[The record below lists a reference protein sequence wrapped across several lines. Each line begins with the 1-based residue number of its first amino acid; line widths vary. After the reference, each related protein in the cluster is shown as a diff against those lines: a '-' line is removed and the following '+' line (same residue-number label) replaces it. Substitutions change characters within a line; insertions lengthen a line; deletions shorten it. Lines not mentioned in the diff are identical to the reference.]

1 VCNQINLCSFDS
13 YKSTSFLRYF
23 IEISYQG
30 KNYHGWQIQ
39 PDANSIQEE
48 LNKAISTV
56 LQETLSVVGAGRTDT
71 GVHAEQ
77 MFAHF
82 DTEKNLDTNYVFK
95 FNSLLPEDIVVLN
108 IEKVTDEKHVRFD
121 ALARSYE
128 YRVWL
133 GRNPFLLE
141 STWQL
146 FHQKLDVEAMN
157 EAADVLLEYEDFQ
170 AFSKVKTEVKT
181 FNCTVTKAIWIQNGN
196 LLTFHITANRFLRN
210 MVRAIVGTL
219 VDVGKGKITKEDFR
233 KIILSKDRSNA
244 GLSVPARGLF
254 LTEITY

>member
-1 VCNQINLCSFDS
+1 
-13 YKSTSFLRYF
+13 LRYF

-181 FNCTVTKAIWIQNGN
+181 FNCTVTKAIWIQNEN

>member
-1 VCNQINLCSFDS
+1 
-13 YKSTSFLRYF
+13 LRYF
-23 IEISYQG
+23 IELSYQG

-56 LQETLSVVGAGRTDT
+56 LQEEISIVGAGRTDT
-71 GVHAEQ
+71 GVHASQ

-82 DTEKNLDTNYVFK
+82 DSTTELSKNSVFK
-95 FNSLLPEDIVVLN
+95 FNSVLPEDIVVHDVQ
-108 IEKVTDEKHVRFD
+108 KVADEKHARFD
-121 ALARSYE
+121 ALTRSYE
-128 YRVWL
+128 YRIWL

-141 STWQL
+141 TTWQL

-157 EAADVLLEYEDFQ
+157 QAAKILLEYEDFQ

-181 FNCTVTKAIWIQNGN
+181 FNCKVVKAVWTQEGN
-196 LLTFHITANRFLRN
+196 QLIFNITANRFLRN

-219 VDVGKGKITKEDFR
+219 VDVGKHKITNQDFR
-233 KIILSKDRSNA
+233 TIILSKDRATA
-244 GLSVPARGLF
+244 GLSVPAKGLF

>member
-1 VCNQINLCSFDS
+1 M
-13 YKSTSFLRYF
+13 RYF
-23 IEISYQG
+23 IELSYQG

-48 LNKAISTV
+48 LNKAVSTV
-56 LQETLSVVGAGRTDT
+56 LQEEITVVGAGRTDT
-71 GVHAEQ
+71 GVHASQ

-82 DTEKNLDTNYVFK
+82 DSTTELSKNIIFK
-95 FNSLLPEDIVVLN
+95 FNSVLPEDIVVHQVQ
-108 IEKVTDEKHVRFD
+108 KVADEKHARFD
-121 ALARSYE
+121 ALTRSYE
-128 YRVWL
+128 YRIWL

-141 STWQL
+141 TTWQL

-157 EAADVLLEYEDFQ
+157 EAAEILLEYEDFQ

-181 FNCTVTKAIWIQNGN
+181 FNCKVVKAVWTQEGN
-196 LLTFHITANRFLRN
+196 QLIFNITANRFLRN

-219 VDVGKGKITKEDFR
+219 VDVGKHKITNQDFR
-233 KIILSKDRSNA
+233 TIVLSKNRANA
-244 GLSVPARGLF
+244 GLSVPAKGLF

>member
-1 VCNQINLCSFDS
+1 M
-13 YKSTSFLRYF
+13 RYF
-23 IEISYQG
+23 IELSYQG

-56 LQETLSVVGAGRTDT
+56 LQEEISIVGAGRTDT
-71 GVHAEQ
+71 GVHASQ

-82 DTEKNLDTNYVFK
+82 DSTTELSKNSVFK
-95 FNSLLPEDIVVLN
+95 FNSVLPEDIVVHDVQ
-108 IEKVTDEKHVRFD
+108 KVADEKHARFD
-121 ALARSYE
+121 ALTRSYE
-128 YRVWL
+128 YRIWL

-141 STWQL
+141 TTWQL

-157 EAADVLLEYEDFQ
+157 QAAKILLEYEDFQ

-181 FNCTVTKAIWIQNGN
+181 FNCKVVKAVWTQEGN
-196 LLTFHITANRFLRN
+196 QLIFNITANRFLRN

-219 VDVGKGKITKEDFR
+219 VDVGKHKITNQDFR
-233 KIILSKDRSNA
+233 TIILSKDRATA
-244 GLSVPARGLF
+244 GLSVPAKGLF